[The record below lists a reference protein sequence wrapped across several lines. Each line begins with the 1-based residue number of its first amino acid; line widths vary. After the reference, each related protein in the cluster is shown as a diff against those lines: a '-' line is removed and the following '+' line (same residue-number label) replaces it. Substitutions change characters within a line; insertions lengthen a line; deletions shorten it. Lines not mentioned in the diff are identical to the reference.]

1 MPSLWPTKKKR
12 AARGSPAARRPW
24 SRRRGSKK
32 KKSSSSL
39 GALWRRMVGP
49 RRGTT
54 RTRTRTRGKKPAGM
68 LSRAARVLSCGRRSY

>member
-1 MPSLWPTKKKR
+1 MPSLWPTRKKR
-12 AARGSPAARRPW
+12 ARGSAVRSW

-32 KKSSSSL
+32 SSSSSSL

-49 RRGTT
+49 RRGT
-54 RTRTRTRGKKPAGM
+54 RTRTRTRARGKKPGL

>member
-32 KKSSSSL
+32 KKSSSL